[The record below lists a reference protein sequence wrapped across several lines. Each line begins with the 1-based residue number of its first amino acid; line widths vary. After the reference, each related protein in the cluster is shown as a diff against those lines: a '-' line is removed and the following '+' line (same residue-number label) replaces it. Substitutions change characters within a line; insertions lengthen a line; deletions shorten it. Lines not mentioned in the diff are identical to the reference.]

1 MSLTPEQRAELTRLQ
16 EVIDAACA
24 AYDAYAEPIEAPDM
38 LTDYDDRPIR
48 CAKTG
53 VILFDTDEYVRDRET
68 GEYWLRSA
76 LGLPPRPPEEIEEE
90 EDEDKQ
96 EAA

>member
-16 EVIDAACA
+16 EAIDASCA
-24 AYDAYAEPIEAPDM
+24 AYNAYSDSIDAPEM
-38 LTDYDDRPIR
+38 VTDYDDTPIR

-53 VILFDTDEYVRDRET
+53 VILFETDEYVRDSET

-76 LGLPPRPPEEIEEE
+76 LGLPARPADV
-90 EDEDKQ
+90 DEDLE

>member
-1 MSLTPEQRAELTRLQ
+1 MSSLTPEQRAELTRLQ

-48 CAKTG
+48 CTKSG
-53 VILFDTDEYVRDRET
+53 KIIFEGDDYVVRQET
-68 GEYWLRSA
+68 GEYFLSDEV
-76 LGLPPRPPEEIEEE
+76 GVPPRPPEESE
-90 EDEDKQ
+90 EDDEDEK